1 MMKIPLLGD
10 FYSEIG
16 WLFSPISYF
25 QLHQQKPYAGMQ
37 GNYFMQ
43 GICSVNETA
52 LGASRVVREAR

>member
-37 GNYFMQ
+37 GNYAGYMQ
-43 GICSVNETA
+43 RKRD
-52 LGASRVVREAR
+52 GARRIACREREAR